1 MDHQESTMSNMDT
14 HIAPGGMAASIG
26 TGSSSEPQPGKP
38 PIQDAATTPSLS
50 MMGMDREESAKSPG
64 AHATVEFLMRRMHH
78 KGDLPAFSNHIAEI
92 NGKLSSL
99 TAINY
104 SSVGDLAK
112 IILKDFSLTNKLL
125 RVVNSALYATLSGK
139 VMTISKAVF
148 LLGFDKVRM
157 IAAALMIYEHLQNK
171 TQARELKEVAIA
183 SYMSGIIA
191 VGVAE
196 NMRRGER
203 EEAFICAM
211 LYNLGK
217 MLVICYLPEEYGE
230 IENRT
235 VQKGIDEGKASKSV
249 LGVTYNELGMA
260 ISRAW
265 NFPDKIV
272 RSMDS
277 VPPGVIES
285 PKTEQEILRNIASYS
300 NDLLSTALKAEDA
313 DLSELMSD
321 LSKRYHNSITIPVE
335 QMESLI
341 ESAAA
346 KIDDYSDIV
355 RADRNTSSFMK
366 KLLQT
371 RQQPLRESSGSSA
384 ATHQHHQPLCP
395 PVAASPASKS
405 EDFSG
410 EQQTGILKK
419 GIHEIAEV
427 IKEGRNLSDV
437 IYMIIETMYRGFELS
452 RVIFCLR
459 DATRAKMVARF
470 GLGEN
475 ADELA
480 RQFHFQIAKSR
491 DVFNIAIS
499 QAKGILIDDAA
510 APNISRN
517 LPKWYR
523 ESIAAP
529 SFFIYPLFFKGECI
543 GMFYADKKDQG
554 IMLTE
559 VQRIHMEDLRNMAI
573 QALTKKYR

>member
-1 MDHQESTMSNMDT
+1 MDSMDT
-14 HIAPGGMAASIG
+14 HITLGGMAAIIG
-26 TGSSSEPQPGKP
+26 TESRSEPQPGKSSVE
-38 PIQDAATTPSLS
+38 DAVTTPAPNILVT
-50 MMGMDREESAKSPG
+50 DRDEAAKSPG

-78 KGDLPAFSNHIAEI
+78 KGDLPSFSNHIAEI
-92 NGKLSSL
+92 NSKLSSL

-125 RVVNSALYATLSGK
+125 KVVNSALYATLSGK

-171 TQARELKEVAIA
+171 TQAKELKEVAIA
-183 SYMSGIIA
+183 SYMSGVIA

-196 NMRRGER
+196 NMKRSDR

-230 IENRT
+230 IEDRT
-235 VQKGIDEGKASKSV
+235 RQRGIDAGKASKSV

-277 VPPGVIES
+277 IPRGVIEP
-285 PKTEQEILRNIASYS
+285 PKTEQEILQNIANYS
-300 NDLLSTALKAEDA
+300 NELLNTAMNAEDTNR
-313 DLSELMSD
+313 SELMSD
-321 LSKRYHNSITIPVE
+321 LSKRYHNGIPILVE

-346 KIDDYSDIV
+346 KIDDCSDIV
-355 RADRNTSSFMK
+355 HADRNTSSFMK

-371 RQQPLRESSGSSA
+371 RQRPLRESSGNSA

-395 PVAASPASKS
+395 PVAASPASIS
-405 EDFSG
+405 EDLSG
-410 EQQTGILKK
+410 EQRTGILTK

-427 IKEGRNLSDV
+427 IKDSRNLSDV
-437 IYMIIETMYRGFELS
+437 IYMIIETMYRGFALT
-452 RVIFCLR
+452 RVFFCLR
-459 DATRAKMVARF
+459 DATRLKMVARF

-480 RQFHFQIAKSR
+480 RQFHFQIAKSP

-499 QAKGILIDDAA
+499 QAKGIIIDDAA

-523 ESIAAP
+523 DSIAAP
-529 SFFIYPLFFKGECI
+529 SFLIYPLLFKGECI
-543 GMFYADKKDQG
+543 GMFYADKKEKG

-559 VQRIHMEDLRNMAI
+559 VQRRHMEDLRNMAI

>member
-1 MDHQESTMSNMDT
+1 MDSMDT
-14 HIAPGGMAASIG
+14 HIALGGMAAIIG
-26 TGSSSEPQPGKP
+26 TDSRSEPQPGKP
-38 PIQDAATTPSLS
+38 PVEDAVTTPAPNILV
-50 MMGMDREESAKSPG
+50 MDRDETAKSPG

-92 NGKLSSL
+92 NSKLSSL

-125 RVVNSALYATLSGK
+125 KVVNSALYATLSGK

-171 TQARELKEVAIA
+171 TQANELKEVAIA
-183 SYMSGIIA
+183 SYMSGVIA
-191 VGVAE
+191 AGVAE
-196 NMRRGER
+196 NMKRSDR

-230 IENRT
+230 IEDRT
-235 VQKGIDEGKASKSV
+235 RQRGIDEGKASKSV

-272 RSMDS
+272 QSMDS
-277 VPPGVIES
+277 IPPGVIEP
-285 PKTEQEILRNIASYS
+285 PKTEQEILQNIANYS
-300 NDLLSTALKAEDA
+300 NELLSTAMNAEETNR
-313 DLSELMSD
+313 SELMSD
-321 LSKRYHNSITIPVE
+321 LSKRYHNGIPIPVE
-335 QMESLI
+335 QMESFI

-346 KIDDYSDIV
+346 KINDHSDIV
-355 RADRNTSSFMK
+355 RADQNTSSFMK

-371 RQQPLRESSGSSA
+371 RQRPLRESSGSSA
-384 ATHQHHQPLCP
+384 ARHQHHQPLCP

-405 EDFSG
+405 EDLSG
-410 EQQTGILKK
+410 EQRTSILTK

-427 IKEGRNLSDV
+427 IKDSRNLSDI
-437 IYMIIETMYRGFELS
+437 IYMIIETMYRGFELT
-452 RVIFCLR
+452 RVFFCLR
-459 DATRAKMVARF
+459 DATKVKMVARF

-475 ADELA
+475 SDELA
-480 RQFHFQIAKSR
+480 RQFHFQIAKSP

-499 QAKGILIDDAA
+499 QAKGIIIDDAA

-523 ESIAAP
+523 DSIAAP
-529 SFFIYPLFFKGECI
+529 SFLIYPLLFKGECI
-543 GMFYADKKDQG
+543 GMFYADKKDKR

-559 VQRIHMEDLRNMAI
+559 VQRRHMEDLRNMAI

>member
-1 MDHQESTMSNMDT
+1 MDSMDT
-14 HIAPGGMAASIG
+14 HIALGGMAVIIG
-26 TGSSSEPQPGKP
+26 TESRSEPQPGKLP
-38 PIQDAATTPSLS
+38 VEYAFTKPAPNILV
-50 MMGMDREESAKSPG
+50 MDSNEVAKSPG
-64 AHATVEFLMRRMHH
+64 MHGTVEFLMRRMHH

-92 NGKLSSL
+92 NSKLSSL

-125 RVVNSALYATLSGK
+125 KVVNSALYATLSGK

-171 TQARELKEVAIA
+171 TQTKELKEVAIA
-183 SYMSGIIA
+183 SYMSGVVA
-191 VGVAE
+191 AGVAE
-196 NMRRGER
+196 NMKRSDR

-230 IENRT
+230 IEDRT
-235 VQKGIDEGKASKSV
+235 RQRGIDEGKASISV

-277 VPPGVIES
+277 IPPGVIEP
-285 PKTEQEILRNIASYS
+285 PKTEQEILQNIANYS
-300 NDLLSTALKAEDA
+300 NELLSAAMNAEDTNR
-313 DLSELMSD
+313 LELMSD
-321 LSKRYHNSITIPVE
+321 LSQRYHNGIPILVE

-371 RQQPLRESSGSSA
+371 RQRPLGESSGNSA
-384 ATHQHHQPLCP
+384 ATHHHHQPLCP
-395 PVAASPASKS
+395 SVAASPASKS
-405 EDFSG
+405 EDLSV
-410 EQQTGILKK
+410 EQRTSILTK

-427 IKEGRNLSDV
+427 IKDSRDLRDV
-437 IYMIIETMYRGFELS
+437 IYMIIETMYRGFELT
-452 RVIFCLR
+452 RVFFCLR
-459 DATRAKMVARF
+459 DATRVKMVARF

-480 RQFHFQIAKSR
+480 RQFHFQIAKSP

-499 QAKGILIDDAA
+499 QAKGIIIDDAA

-523 ESIAAP
+523 DSIAAP
-529 SFFIYPLFFKGECI
+529 SFLIYPLLFKGECI
-543 GMFYADKKDQG
+543 GMFYADKKEKG

-559 VQRIHMEDLRNMAI
+559 VQRRHMEDLRNMTI
-573 QALTKKYR
+573 QALTKNYR

>member
-1 MDHQESTMSNMDT
+1 MSITDT
-14 HIAPGGMAASIG
+14 HIALGGMAPIIG
-26 TGSSSEPQPGKP
+26 SESRSECYPGKP
-38 PIQDAATTPSLS
+38 PIQGAAATTALN
-50 MMGMDREESAKSPG
+50 MMVMDRDEAAKSPG
-64 AHATVEFLMRRMHH
+64 VHGTVEFLMRRMHH
-78 KGDLPAFSNHIAEI
+78 RGDLPAFSDQIAEI
-92 NGKLSSL
+92 NSKLSSL

-125 RVVNSALYATLSGK
+125 KVVNSALYATLSGK

-157 IAAALMIYEHLQNK
+157 IAAALMIYDHLQNK
-171 TQARELKEVAIA
+171 TQAEELKEVAIA
-183 SYMSGIIA
+183 SYMSGVIA
-191 VGVAE
+191 ASVAE
-196 NMRRGER
+196 NMKRSEK

-230 IENRT
+230 IKDRT
-235 VQKGIDEGKASKSV
+235 VQIGVDEGKASKSV

-277 VPPGVIES
+277 VPLGVIES
-285 PKTEQEILRNIASYS
+285 PKTEQEILRNIANYS
-300 NDLLSTALKAEDA
+300 NELLNTALKAEDA
-313 DLSELMSD
+313 DRSEFMSD
-321 LSKRYHNSITIPVE
+321 LSKRYHNGIPIPVE

-366 KLLQT
+366 KLLKT
-371 RQQPLRESSGSSA
+371 RQHPLRESSGSSA
-384 ATHQHHQPLCP
+384 TTYQHHQPPRP

-405 EDFSG
+405 EELSG
-410 EQQTGILKK
+410 EQRISILTK

-427 IKEGRNLSDV
+427 IKDSHNLSDV
-437 IYMIIETMYRGFELS
+437 IYMIIETMYRGFELT

-459 DATRAKMVARF
+459 DATRVKMVARF

-475 ADELA
+475 ADEFA
-480 RQFHFQIAKSR
+480 RQFHFQIAKSP
-491 DVFNIAIS
+491 DIFNIAIS
-499 QAKGILIDDAA
+499 QAKGIIIDDAA
-510 APNISRN
+510 APNIFKN

-523 ESIAAP
+523 DSIAAP
-529 SFFIYPLFFKGECI
+529 AFLIYPLLFKGECI
-543 GMFYADKKDQG
+543 GMFYADKKTRG
-554 IMLTE
+554 NILTE
-559 VQRIHMEDLRNMAI
+559 VQRKHMEDLRDMAI
-573 QALTKKYR
+573 QTLTKKSR

>member
-1 MDHQESTMSNMDT
+1 
-14 HIAPGGMAASIG
+14 
-26 TGSSSEPQPGKP
+26 
-38 PIQDAATTPSLS
+38 
-50 MMGMDREESAKSPG
+50 
-64 AHATVEFLMRRMHH
+64 MRRMHH

-92 NGKLSSL
+92 NSKLSSL

-125 RVVNSALYATLSGK
+125 KVVNSALYATLSGK

-171 TQARELKEVAIA
+171 TQTKELKEVAIA
-183 SYMSGIIA
+183 SYMSGVVA
-191 VGVAE
+191 AGVAE
-196 NMRRGER
+196 KMKRSDR

-217 MLVICYLPEEYGE
+217 MLVICYLPEEFGE
-230 IENRT
+230 IEDRT
-235 VQKGIDEGKASKSV
+235 RQKGMDEGKASKSV
-249 LGVTYNELGMA
+249 LGITYNELGMA
-260 ISRAW
+260 VSRAW

-285 PKTEQEILRNIASYS
+285 PKTEQEFLRNIANYS
-300 NDLLSTALKAEDA
+300 NELLNTALKD
-313 DLSELMSD
+313 DDMDRSELMSD
-321 LSKRYHNSITIPVE
+321 LSKRYHNGIPIPVE

-355 RADRNTSSFMK
+355 RTDRNTSSFVK

-371 RQQPLRESSGSSA
+371 RQAPLRESSRSNS
-384 ATHQHHQPLCP
+384 ATHQHHQPLRP
-395 PVAASPASKS
+395 PVAASPASTL
-405 EDFSG
+405 EDTSG
-410 EQQTGILKK
+410 GQRTSILTKN
-419 GIHEIAEV
+419 IHEIGEV
-427 IKEGRNLSDV
+427 IKDSHNLSDV
-437 IYMIIETMYRGFELS
+437 IYMIIETMYRGFELN

-459 DATRAKMVARF
+459 DATRVEMVARF

-475 ADELA
+475 ADQLA
-480 RQFHFQIAKSR
+480 RQFHFQIAKSP

-499 QAKGILIDDAA
+499 QAKGIIIDDAA

-523 ESIAAP
+523 DSIAAP
-529 SFFIYPLFFKGECI
+529 SFLIYPLLFKSECI
-543 GMFYADKKDQG
+543 GMFYADKKEKG
-554 IMLTE
+554 SMLTE
-559 VQRIHMEDLRNMAI
+559 VQRSRMEDLRNMAI
-573 QALTKKYR
+573 QALTKKYQ